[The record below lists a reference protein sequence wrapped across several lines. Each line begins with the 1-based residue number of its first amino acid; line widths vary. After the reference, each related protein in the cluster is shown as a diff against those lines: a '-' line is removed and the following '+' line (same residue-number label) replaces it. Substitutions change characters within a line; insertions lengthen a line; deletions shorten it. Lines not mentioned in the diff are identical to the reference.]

1 MCVFCEHN
9 PQSHALKHVKSYFV
23 ISKLQE
29 KERKKKNRNALVV
42 SQPSHVPRTYII
54 IQKLKKQA
62 IHFKEINKTRGKK
75 KQGNE

>member
-29 KERKKKNRNALVV
+29 KERNALVV